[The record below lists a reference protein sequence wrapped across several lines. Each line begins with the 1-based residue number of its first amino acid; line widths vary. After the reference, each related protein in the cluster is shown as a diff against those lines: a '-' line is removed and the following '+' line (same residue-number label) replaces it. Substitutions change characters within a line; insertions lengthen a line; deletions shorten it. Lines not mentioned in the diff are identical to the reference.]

1 VSFCNYYHGTQFLNT
16 HHVTLGGLLHFW
28 RSLGFVLQLGTFGT
42 TVVPLVPGN
51 KNKYKLHMHQVT
63 QVTCSFC
70 LVTNI
75 HKQMHTYSTI
85 QAQLH
90 KSMYY
95 NVKHTYIE
103 TYFLG
108 TFKNAQHAF
117 RAYLHSIDSGIG
129 WGNKLNVVCGT
140 NNIILIY
147 ITYYNCTK
155 K

>member
-1 VSFCNYYHGTQFLNT
+1 LINSHIFDGHWVSLEVSFCNYYHGTQFLNT

-75 HKQMHTYSTI
+75 HKRCTHI
-85 QAQLH
+85 QQFRH
-90 KSMYY
+90 NYTNQCITYY
-95 NVKHTYIE
+95 NVKHT
-103 TYFLG
+103 LRH
-108 TFKNAQHAF
+108 TFWVLLKT
-117 RAYLHSIDSGIG
+117 
-129 WGNKLNVVCGT
+129 LNM
-140 NNIILIY
+140 LSEPIY
-147 ITYYNCTK
+147 TQ
-155 K
+155 

>member
-1 VSFCNYYHGTQFLNT
+1 MINSHIFDGHWVSLEVSFCNYYHGTQFLNT

-95 NVKHTYIE
+95 NVKHT
-103 TYFLG
+103 LRH
-108 TFKNAQHAF
+108 TFWVLLKT
-117 RAYLHSIDSGIG
+117 
-129 WGNKLNVVCGT
+129 LNM
-140 NNIILIY
+140 LPEPIY
-147 ITYYNCTK
+147 TQ
-155 K
+155 